1 MTTEKMYNIGEVVL
15 VPMTV
20 IRREFD
26 DRGKVK
32 YQLKDQKAGK
42 ILDWYYADNDIHS
55 SIVTKKKKEEE
66 KTED

>member
-20 IRREFD
+20 TRREFD

-55 SIVTKKKKEEE
+55 SIAIKTKKEE
-66 KTED
+66 KTEN